1 MSLIGRSGSED
12 QRIMID
18 DYLLLIHHDSL
29 ASPCF
34 AHLRD
39 GAHIRR
45 RWTFARRRRRL
56 FKVRA
61 QRSREERGVRAQ
73 RREERRGSAERRERK
88 SEQSSFR
95 VWRCRRSIRSEFRFA
110 RNEADPMA
118 RRPDEEYD
126 YLFKVVLIGD
136 SGVGSAER
144 RDDGAQRGWSAER
157 RDEGALR
164 DEGAARRGSGET
176 RERGEEGVQRG
187 ETRERRDEGRWSAE
201 RQRGEM
207 THGVSERLEGEQE

>member
-1 MSLIGRSGSED
+1 
-12 QRIMID
+12 
-18 DYLLLIHHDSL
+18 
-29 ASPCF
+29 
-34 AHLRD
+34 
-39 GAHIRR
+39 
-45 RWTFARRRRRL
+45 
-56 FKVRA
+56 
-61 QRSREERGVRAQ
+61 
-73 RREERRGSAERRERK
+73 
-88 SEQSSFR
+88 
-95 VWRCRRSIRSEFRFA
+95 
-110 RNEADPMA
+110 MA

-164 DEGAARRGSGET
+164 DEGAARRGSGE
-176 RERGEEGVQRG
+176 EECERG